1 MGLDVVDAI
10 DLAEATSTETSLE
23 LVDALASAAYAAVPR
38 GTRRVRAGV
47 PTDHRPPFRGA
58 SGRVKTGVNVID

>member
-1 MGLDVVDAI
+1 MTGCALRGL
-10 DLAEATSTETSLE
+10 LLWSR
-23 LVDALASAAYAAVPR
+23 ALASAAYVAVPK

-47 PTDHRPPFRGA
+47 PTDRRPPFRGA